1 MTFLEASLHRLVGRI
16 VGMVT
21 LLFVLMV
28 CFWLVC
34 LYRIESGAWPYG
46 EKGESK
52 GNVYHTD
59 EKQTSTLKANELCP
73 EDQWHLILRG
83 CPSRTQK
90 QTVATETRKAE
101 MPPESSQHPALNWHR
116 KATGNHRVCRH
127 STQQQCMICQPFQ
140 EGVNHRSDDDRVS
153 RSRMRIVP

>member
-1 MTFLEASLHRLVGRI
+1 MLQNTQETLQEKVCQLKLNTLAVCGTLKPITFLEASLHRLVGRI
-16 VGMVT
+16 IGMVT

-59 EKQTSTLKANELCP
+59 EKQTSTLKTNELCP
-73 EDQWHLILRG
+73 KDQ
-83 CPSRTQK
+83 
-90 QTVATETRKAE
+90 
-101 MPPESSQHPALNWHR
+101 
-116 KATGNHRVCRH
+116 
-127 STQQQCMICQPFQ
+127 
-140 EGVNHRSDDDRVS
+140 
-153 RSRMRIVP
+153 